1 MQCIDG
7 DYGIQ
12 NIRNT
17 KQFLIRLYN
26 GTGNLKH
33 CRCCLQQ
40 TNITSLTTVL
50 RDHRKINQ
58 TSKIAKLFS
67 YSFSVHQKI
76 ILFYRK
82 RGQIIMS
89 DIMVHLKKD
98 LQEMQEI
105 MQKYVNSEQTSD
117 GRNLDIL
124 SEKSIYL
131 ENTYTLEELQAE
143 GLSNAEIING
153 LEAVG
158 IFLGYSDVIRNQKSE
173 AIDHFMMALHYNPYS
188 SDALCSLLDIFLEDM
203 EEEGRGS
210 KVYEFLS
217 KMYNFDEPRDRDMVM
232 DCALEAGFVQ
242 LCSEISIRETEKIK
256 N

>member
-1 MQCIDG
+1 
-7 DYGIQ
+7 
-12 NIRNT
+12 
-17 KQFLIRLYN
+17 
-26 GTGNLKH
+26 
-33 CRCCLQQ
+33 
-40 TNITSLTTVL
+40 
-50 RDHRKINQ
+50 
-58 TSKIAKLFS
+58 
-67 YSFSVHQKI
+67 
-76 ILFYRK
+76 
-82 RGQIIMS
+82 MS

-143 GLSNAEIING
+143 GLSNGEIINS

-158 IFLGYSDVIRNQKSE
+158 IFLGYSDIIRSQKAE

-188 SDALCSLLDIFLEDM
+188 NDALCSLLDIFLEDM